1 MDKKIWRI
9 DLFEKIVQLINCGK
23 YEECENIC
31 RNLNF
36 SEIKDDFLKYS
47 YDTNSFSLY
56 SFVVYMVAKSEDN
69 RWLDLALSLVIG
81 PLCFVEGAYS
91 IGLFH
96 ARQLVKKDF
105 CVENLLQLLF
115 FYTIPEK
122 LINRDEALEIANQ
135 VLKLEPT
142 NQVAL
147 QIVRS
152 SK

>member
-1 MDKKIWRI
+1 MFMD
-9 DLFEKIVQLINCGK
+9 LLEKIIQLINSGK
-23 YEECENIC
+23 YDESEKIC

-36 SEIKDDFLKYS
+36 TEIRNGFLKIA
-47 YDTNSFSLY
+47 YDTTNFSLY
-56 SFVVYMVAKSEDN
+56 SFVFYMFTKTEDD

-96 ARQLVKKDF
+96 ARQLIRKKNCVK
-105 CVENLLQLLF
+105 NLVQLLF

-122 LINRDEALEIANQ
+122 LINRDEALEIAHQ
-135 VLKLEPT
+135 VLKLDPI

-147 QIVRS
+147 QIVSS